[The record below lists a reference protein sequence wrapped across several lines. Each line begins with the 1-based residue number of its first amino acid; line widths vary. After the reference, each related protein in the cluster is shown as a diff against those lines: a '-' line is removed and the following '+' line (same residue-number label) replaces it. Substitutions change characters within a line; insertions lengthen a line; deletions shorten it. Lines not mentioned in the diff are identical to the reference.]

1 MICGTQII
9 YTYTMKRKNNATGR
23 KSNSYAPSML
33 RKQGKCFATDF
44 ANAVIRDV
52 GRKYNKKPTW

>member
-9 YTYTMKRKNNATGR
+9 YTMQRKNKATGR
-23 KSNSYAPSML
+23 KSHSYTPSTL

-44 ANAVIRDV
+44 ASAVIRDV

>member
-9 YTYTMKRKNNATGR
+9 YTMQKKNKATGR
-23 KSNSYAPSML
+23 KSNSYAPSTL

-44 ANAVIRDV
+44 ASAVIRDV

>member
-1 MICGTQII
+1 MICVPQII
-9 YTYTMKRKNNATGR
+9 YTMQKKNKATDR
-23 KSNSYAPSML
+23 KSNSYAPSTL

-44 ANAVIRDV
+44 ASAIIRDV